1 MMITAWSAIDIP
13 GSVPSGRGGVKRV
26 RSGPMRTPLT
36 IGGHLD
42 RAALVYGDRIG
53 IIDEPDAPGGGLGR
67 ITYRRAQE
75 LARAQA
81 ANLDERGIGR
91 GERVA
96 VLSQNS
102 GRLLT
107 AFFGVSGYGR
117 VLVPINF
124 RLSPVEIE
132 YIIQHSGASV
142 LLVDPELAESVA
154 HIEVK
159 HRVVLGTG
167 TDAEVYLEGRDP
179 EPWADQDEDAT
190 ATINYTSGTTARPKG
205 VEMTHRNLWTNS
217 AIFGWHT
224 GVSDRDTYLHT
235 LPMFHCN
242 GWGMP
247 YALTAMGVPQV
258 VLRKVDGAEILRRI
272 DEHGVTLLCG
282 APAVVAM
289 VLDAAATWDGPVPG
303 HGRTR
308 IVVAGAPPPTRTV
321 ERIET
326 ELGWEMIQIYGLTE
340 TAPLLTINR
349 SRSEWDALT
358 PGERAS
364 KLARAGVPAVGID
377 LDVDGQGEVLA
388 RGNHILKSYW
398 DQPEATAEALA
409 GGWFHTG
416 DGGDLDEGGYLTI
429 SDRKK
434 DVIISGGENV
444 SSIEVE
450 DALFSHPAV
459 AEVAVIGVP
468 DEKWGET
475 VKALVVLA
483 PGATATEGE
492 LRAWCKERLA
502 GYKCPTSVEVRD
514 ELARTATG
522 KLQKFKLRA
531 PYWEGRDRQ
540 VN

>member
-1 MMITAWSAIDIP
+1 
-13 GSVPSGRGGVKRV
+13 
-26 RSGPMRTPLT
+26 MRTPLT

-42 RAALVYGDRIG
+42 RAALVYGDRVG
-53 IIDEPDAPGGGLGR
+53 IVDEPSPPGGGLGR
-67 ITYRRAQE
+67 LTYRRVRE

-81 ANLDERGIGR
+81 AGLDERGIGV

-107 AFFGVSGYGR
+107 SFFGVSGFGR

-124 RLSPVEIE
+124 RLSPAEVAYIVE
-132 YIIQHSGASV
+132 HCGASM
-142 LLVDPELAESVA
+142 LLVDAELADVVA
-154 HIEVK
+154 DLDVPHK
-159 HRVVLGTG
+159 VVMG
-167 TDAEVYLEGRDP
+167 TDADGEVFVEGREP
-179 EPWADQDEDAT
+179 EPWHDPDEDAT

-205 VEMTHRNLWTNS
+205 VEMTHRNLWTNA

-224 GVSDRDTYLHT
+224 GVSDRDVYLHT

-247 YALTAMGVPQV
+247 YALAAMGAPQV

-272 DEHGVTLLCG
+272 EEHGVTLLCG
-282 APAVVAM
+282 APAVVNM
-289 VLDAAATWDGPVPG
+289 VLDAAQTWDGPIPG

-308 IVVAGAPPPTRTV
+308 IVVAGAPPPTRTI
-321 ERIET
+321 ERVET
-326 ELGWEMIQIYGLTE
+326 ELGWELIQIYGLTE

-349 SRSEWDALT
+349 APQEWDDLSPT
-358 PGERAS
+358 ERATCLS
-364 KLARAGVPAVGID
+364 RAGVPAVGIELAISD
-377 LDVDGQGEVLA
+377 QGEVLA
-388 RGNHILKSYW
+388 RGNHVLKSYW
-398 DQPEATAEALA
+398 AQPDATADAVE

-416 DGGDLDEGGYLTI
+416 DGGSIDEGGYLTI

-450 DALFSHPAV
+450 DCLFSHPAV

-468 DEKWGET
+468 DERWGET

-483 PGATATEGE
+483 EGQRATEEE

-502 GYKCPTSVEVRD
+502 GYKCPTSIELRD

-540 VN
+540 VS

>member
-1 MMITAWSAIDIP
+1 
-13 GSVPSGRGGVKRV
+13 
-26 RSGPMRTPLT
+26 MRTPLT

-42 RAALVYGDRIG
+42 RAALVYGDRTG
-53 IIDEPDAPGGGLGR
+53 IVDEPDPPGGGLGPL
-67 ITYRRAQE
+67 TYRRVQE

-81 ANLDERGIGR
+81 AGLDERGIGV

-107 AFFGVSGYGR
+107 SFFGVSGYGR

-124 RLSPVEIE
+124 RLSPAEVE
-132 YIIQHSGASV
+132 YIVGHSGASM
-142 LLVDPELAESVA
+142 LLVDEELADAVA
-154 HIEVK
+154 HLDVA
-159 HRVVLGTG
+159 HRVVMGTA
-167 TDAEVYLEGRDP
+167 TDGEVFLEGR
-179 EPWADQDEDAT
+179 EPVVWQDQDEDAT

-205 VEMTHRNLWTNS
+205 VEMTHRNLWTNA

-224 GVSDRDTYLHT
+224 GVSDRDVYLHT

-258 VLRKVDGAEILRRI
+258 VLRKVDGADILRRI

-282 APAVVAM
+282 APAVVSM
-289 VLDAAATWDGPVPG
+289 VLDAAQTWDGPVPG
-303 HGRTR
+303 AGRTR
-308 IVVAGAPPPTRTV
+308 IVVAGAPPPTRTI
-321 ERIET
+321 ERVET
-326 ELGWEMIQIYGLTE
+326 ELGWEFIQIYGLTE

-349 SRSEWDALT
+349 SRQEWDDLT
-358 PGERAS
+358 PADRATR
-364 KLARAGVPAVGID
+364 LGRAGVPAVGIELRTSD
-377 LDVDGQGEVLA
+377 QGEVLA
-388 RGNHILKSYW
+388 RGNHVLKSYW
-398 DQPEATAEALA
+398 DQPDATADALE

-416 DGGDLDEGGYLTI
+416 DGGTIGDDSYLTI
-429 SDRKK
+429 NDRKK

-450 DALFSHPAV
+450 DALFAHPAV

-468 DEKWGET
+468 DERWGET

-483 PGATATEGE
+483 EGHTATEEE
-492 LRAWCKERLA
+492 LRAHCKERLA
-502 GYKCPTSVEVRD
+502 GYKCPTSVEFRD

-531 PYWEGRDRQ
+531 PYWEGLERQ